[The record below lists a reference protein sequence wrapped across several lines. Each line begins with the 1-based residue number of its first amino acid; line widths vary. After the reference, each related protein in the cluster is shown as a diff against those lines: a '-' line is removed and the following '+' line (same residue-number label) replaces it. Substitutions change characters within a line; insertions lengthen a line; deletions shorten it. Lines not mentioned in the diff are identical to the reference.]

1 MGVQRRSTKRGRRQP
16 LRRPIPAPRSAPAAE
31 DNPFCHSALLTPGYE
46 LFIAGMLDVMPEEAV
61 PVQAIVAV
69 AHQAIA
75 ARPAYPAVVAA
86 GQLARSLSL
95 LGFDSELIPACTTI
109 GYQDRGKTRFREIGV
124 WQRPP
129 VVRADGT
136 TDGHVVVWC
145 DSLTRC
151 IDLAPCQDRLLRRAS
166 TSGVPA
172 DQPVVL
178 PVAGGRRQL
187 LDRSRQMVTPRP
199 PFVLH
204 WMFFPDWMPMLNPLL
219 DRHSV
224 AIELGGLEMAQASL
238 DLLSA
243 LAVVRDLPL
252 LDELYPTLGDL
263 LSGRRSLPALLDAV
277 SRDECKP
284 SEANR

>member
-1 MGVQRRSTKRGRRQP
+1 
-16 LRRPIPAPRSAPAAE
+16 
-31 DNPFCHSALLTPGYE
+31 
-46 LFIAGMLDVMPEEAV
+46 MLHVMPAEAAL
-61 PVQAIVAV
+61 VQAIVAV

-75 ARPAYPAVVAA
+75 ARPTYPAVAAA
-86 GQLARSLSL
+86 GQLARCLSL
-95 LGFDSELIPACTTI
+95 LGFDSELIPACTTV

-124 WQRPP
+124 WQEPP
-129 VVRADGT
+129 IVRADGT

-151 IDLAPCQDRLLRRAS
+151 IDLAPCQDRLLRGAS
-166 TSGVPA
+166 TSGVPS

-199 PFVLH
+199 PFLLH
-204 WMFFPDWMPMLNPLL
+204 WMFFPNWMPMLDPLL

-224 AIELGGLEMAQASL
+224 AIEQGGLAMAHASL

-252 LDELYPTLGDL
+252 LDELYPSLGDL

-277 SRDECKP
+277 SRDEC
-284 SEANR
+284 EASGADR